1 MVRLLDYIAD
11 VINDNEKSIKIAND
25 KIERLESNIKM
36 LEDQY
41 KSVVSDKFNATKNL
55 SIIQTQCEKFQSEL
69 KLLKQKNGKQEIKMN
84 DLKREIDAFDEDKK
98 KISKKFKLLKRQ
110 EKVHDTVVGS
120 LKRKFEEEITE
131 FLKEDASRKDDLEDP
146 STNVEASNESTSGN
160 KANISMS
167 PDLDKKGGDR
177 VPNTV
182 ASTIVKLG
190 ANLVAGA
197 SSNPMERVNTQMM
210 ANVAGVK
217 MHKLKVFYQT
227 VNIMFIFSLQVA
239 VIIIPRNQ
247 LYKADIRLVPIRI
260 FSNVKNG
267 TFINFRF

>member
-1 MVRLLDYIAD
+1 MVRLSDYIAD
-11 VINDNEKSIKIAND
+11 VINDNEKLIKIAND

-36 LEDQY
+36 QEDQY

-55 SIIQTQCEKFQSEL
+55 SIIKTQCEEFQREAE
-69 KLLKQKNGKQEIKMN
+69 LLKQKNGKQEIKIN
-84 DLKREIDAFDEDKK
+84 DLKREIDAFDEEKK
-98 KISKKFKLLKRQ
+98 KLSKKFKLLKSQ
-110 EKVHDTVVGS
+110 EKVHDIVVGS

-146 STNVEASNESTSGN
+146 SMNVEASNESTSDN
-160 KANISMS
+160 RANISMS
-167 PDLDKKGGDR
+167 ADLAKKGGDR
-177 VPNTV
+177 APNAV
-182 ASTIVKLG
+182 ASTISKLG
-190 ANLVAGA
+190 AT
-197 SSNPMERVNTQMM
+197 SNAMERVTTQMM

-239 VIIIPRNQ
+239 VIIKPRNQ

-260 FSNVKNG
+260 FSNVKHVHK
-267 TFINFRF
+267 F